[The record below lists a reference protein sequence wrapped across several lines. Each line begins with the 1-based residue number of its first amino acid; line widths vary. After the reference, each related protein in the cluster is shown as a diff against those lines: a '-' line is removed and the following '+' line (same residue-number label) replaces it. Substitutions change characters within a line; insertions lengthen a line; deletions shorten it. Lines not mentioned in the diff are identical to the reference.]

1 MEELPLLTEVLVV
14 VEAQELL
21 EEMVPVEDPLLQL
34 DQVVMVVLVQQLI
47 LQDLV

>member
-1 MEELPLLTEVLVV
+1 MEELPFLTEVLVV

-21 EEMVPVEDPLLQL
+21 EELVPVEDPLLQL

>member
-1 MEELPLLTEVLVV
+1 MLTEVLVV

-21 EEMVPVEDPLLQL
+21 EELVPVEDPLLQL